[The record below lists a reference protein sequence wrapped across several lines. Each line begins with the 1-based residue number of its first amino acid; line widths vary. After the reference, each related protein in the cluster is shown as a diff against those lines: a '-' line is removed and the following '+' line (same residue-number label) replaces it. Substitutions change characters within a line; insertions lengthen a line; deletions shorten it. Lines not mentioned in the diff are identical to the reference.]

1 MSHSK
6 LPNLSVNLLFQ
17 SFRLFAGGASFPL
30 PPAVMFTVGFERID
44 RLATKMAI
52 GDPFEFWKFYVE
64 AIGT

>member
-1 MSHSK
+1 MYQRR
-6 LPNLSVNLLFQ
+6 LSVFGDGARVT
-17 SFRLFAGGASFPL
+17 FRLFVGGASFSF

>member
-1 MSHSK
+1 
-6 LPNLSVNLLFQ
+6 
-17 SFRLFAGGASFPL
+17 
-30 PPAVMFTVGFERID
+30 MFTVGFERID